1 MPGTLGNSVMKAII
15 TSPLHSLLGQ
25 GFAVIT
31 VRGRRT
37 GKVYATP
44 INVLKE
50 SDGFTVVSL
59 RSRTWWRNL
68 RGGALAKL
76 RVAGVEY
83 AVHGEIIEEQERVE
97 QGLDAFFRRIPG
109 AARYYGIHIGP
120 DGQISRSD
128 LEKAASERVI
138 IHLRPVQAAG

>member
-1 MPGTLGNSVMKAII
+1 MPGSLANSFMKAII

-44 INVLKE
+44 INVLEE

-68 RGGALAKL
+68 RGGASAEL
-76 RVAGVEY
+76 RVGGVEY
-83 AVHGEIIEEQERVE
+83 TVQGQVIEEQEQVG

-109 AARYYGIHIGP
+109 AAKYYGIHVGP
-120 DGQISRSD
+120 DGQIPRAD

-138 IHLRPVQAAG
+138 IRLKPVRAAT